1 MLKSQFRVFAQT
13 ALLLQ
18 FFTSPIEFD
27 DFLSTPAFIGL
38 QICAKKRLGD
48 LHWRLRED
56 GAAPGYDR
64 WTMGAIG
71 AIDD

>member
-38 QICAKKRLGD
+38 QICAAKKKARGPPL
-48 LHWRLRED
+48 
-56 GAAPGYDR
+56 APQRRRRGS
-64 WTMGAIG
+64 WI
-71 AIDD
+71 